1 MIPDK
6 NLRTAIEEKL
16 GKTAGQPIT
25 QAEMTTL
32 MGLNAMAFNISDLTG
47 LQFATQLTSLS
58 LDNNNISDITPLA
71 GLTQLTVLYLDR
83 NNISDITPLAGLT
96 QLTGLDLNRNSNNI
110 SDITPL
116 AGLTQLTW
124 LVLAYNNISD
134 ITPLAG
140 LTQLT
145 SLWLADNNISDI
157 TPLAGLTQLTSL
169 ALRTTIYRLAGQ
181 QYIGH
186 HAIGRINP
194 TDNAVACGQPIKRGG
209 THRPH
214 PRPPEPRG
222 HGRTLTH
229 QQPLWEGAVLPI
241 LHDNNP

>member
-71 GLTQLTVLYLDR
+71 GLTQLTGLNLDR

-96 QLTGLDLNRNSNNI
+96 QLT
-110 SDITPL
+110 T
-116 AGLTQLTW
+116 
-124 LVLAYNNISD
+124 
-134 ITPLAG
+134 
-140 LTQLT
+140 
-145 SLWLADNNISDI
+145 LWLAGN
-157 TPLAGLTQLTSL
+157 PL
-169 ALRTTIYRLAGQ
+169 
-181 QYIGH
+181 
-186 HAIGRINP
+186 
-194 TDNAVACGQPIKRGG
+194 NAVAHTAHIPAHQSRGA
-209 THRPH
+209 TVYFD
-214 PRPPEPRG
+214 PPATFVGGSCAPDITR
-222 HGRTLTH
+222 
-229 QQPLWEGAVLPI
+229 
-241 LHDNNP
+241 